1 METAEYLKDDDL
13 LAFFNPEE
21 RRKQERLDN
30 LTKENLALNNQITLL
45 QQNNKR
51 LEDKIVEIL
60 KNMFNVE
67 QKLKGFFQTN
77 FFSLPRKITFGKS
90 TK

>member
-67 QKLKGFFQTN
+67 QKLKGFFKQTS
-77 FFSLPRKITFGKS
+77 FRFPEK
-90 TK
+90 